1 MSIDIKL
8 FSILQL
14 IFHVIVYKYTFV
26 IATDEKTVSQGKLFD
41 RQNKIKTSQ
50 NDTSR
55 IISIKP

>member
-55 IISIKP
+55 IISIK

>member
-14 IFHVIVYKYTFV
+14 ILHVIVYKYTFV